1 MNLIAHYWR
10 LLMLRGFVAIV
21 FGILAIAWPGLTVT
35 ALVLLFGV
43 YALIDGGS
51 STVAAIT
58 KAPGTEERRGWFA
71 LMGVISIAA
80 AIVTFVWPGITAL
93 ALLYVIAAWAII
105 VGVLQVIAAVRYRNE
120 MTREWL
126 LALTGVL
133 SVGVGI
139 GMFIWPGAGALAIT
153 WVIGWFAILGGT
165 FLFAEGLRVRR
176 IEKQLEDLIDRPT
189 PMHPFPA

>member
-1 MNLIAHYWR
+1 MNLVGHYWR

-51 STVAAIT
+51 SIAAAVT
-58 KAPGTEERRGWFA
+58 KAPGTEARRGWLA
-71 LMGVISIAA
+71 LMGVLSIAA

-93 ALLYVIAAWAII
+93 ALLYVIAAWALIL
-105 VGVLQVIAAVRYRNE
+105 GVLEVIAAVRYRDE

-139 GMFIWPGAGALAIT
+139 GMYIWPGAGALAIT

-165 FLFAEGLRVRR
+165 FLFAEGFRVRR
-176 IEKQLEDLIDRPT
+176 VDKELEELIDRPT